1 MRYAKARL
9 EQERR
14 DFAYRIFITD
24 CIGNIIGLK
33 TRWVEMINPKPV
45 ETRSA
50 GEIIDNIRNKLAKI
64 GGENK
69 HGYI

>member
-14 DFAYRIFITD
+14 EFAYRIFITD
-24 CIGNIIGLK
+24 CIGHIIGLK
-33 TRWVEMINPKPV
+33 TRWVDMINKKPV

-50 GEIIDNIRNKLAKI
+50 GEIIDNLKTKLAKI
-64 GGENK
+64 GGEK
-69 HGYI
+69 

>member
-1 MRYAKARL
+1 
-9 EQERR
+9 
-14 DFAYRIFITD
+14 
-24 CIGNIIGLK
+24 
-33 TRWVEMINPKPV
+33 MINPKPV

>member
-1 MRYAKARL
+1 MKSFLRYAKARL
-9 EQERR
+9 ETEKR

-24 CIGNIIGLK
+24 CIGHIIGLNE
-33 TRWVEMINPKPV
+33 RWVDMVNPKPV

-64 GGENK
+64 GGET
-69 HGYI
+69 